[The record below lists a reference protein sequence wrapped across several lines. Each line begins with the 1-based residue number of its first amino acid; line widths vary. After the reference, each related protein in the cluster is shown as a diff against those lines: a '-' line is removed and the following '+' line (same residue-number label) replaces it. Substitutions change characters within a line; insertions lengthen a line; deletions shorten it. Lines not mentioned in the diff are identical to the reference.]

1 MSSEIHLNKPKNVT
15 APFVRLLATTVWI
28 STVLF
33 GLYILAFYATSL
45 IKGNPIQWNKTLPGL
60 YGVNTN
66 IATTGIGFH
75 FAAGG
80 IILILGCIQLI
91 DKLREKFLNF
101 HKWVGIL
108 YILASLIAAIGGLT
122 FILVKGT
129 IGGTIMDIGFSLY
142 GFLMIIAAIF
152 TLKNALSKNI
162 VQHKVWAFRLFALA
176 VGSWLYRMDYGF
188 WFILADGV
196 GHAKNFQGP
205 FDQVM
210 AFFFY
215 IPNLI
220 IVEIILRS
228 KKETLPKYLNFG
240 FSVIFILATVFIMI
254 GTYFFTKQYWGPA
267 ILSWFS

>member
-1 MSSEIHLNKPKNVT
+1 MPSDIQLDKSKKIT
-15 APFVRLLATTVWI
+15 AFLIKLLGITVWT
-28 STVLF
+28 STLLF

-45 IKGNPIQWNKTLPGL
+45 VSGNPTQWNQTLPGL
-60 YGVNTN
+60 YDPNEN

-91 DKLREKFLNF
+91 DKFRIRFLNAHRWIGLF
-101 HKWVGIL
+101 YVSSSIVAGF
-108 YILASLIAAIGGLT
+108 GGLV
-122 FILVKGT
+122 FIFTKGT
-129 IGGTIMDIGFSLY
+129 IGGTVMDIGFSLY
-142 GFLMIIAAIF
+142 GILMITAAIL
-152 TLKNALSKNI
+152 TLKNALSKNFK
-162 VQHKVWAFRLFALA
+162 QHKAWAFRLFALA

-215 IPNLI
+215 LPNLL
-220 IVEIILRS
+220 IVEIILKS
-228 KKETLPKYLNFG
+228 KELKSSKFLNFS
-240 FSVIFILATVFIMI
+240 FSVILILATVFIMI
-254 GTYFFTKQYWGPA
+254 GTYFFTQRYWGPA
-267 ILSWFS
+267 ILSWFR